1 MDFPEDLTKYKL
13 VVHCGS
19 CMFNRKQLM
28 TRIIRCSEQNVPITN
43 YGVAIA
49 EINGILDRVIEVF
62 KK

>member
-1 MDFPEDLTKYKL
+1 
-13 VVHCGS
+13 
-19 CMFNRKQLM
+19 MFNRKQLM